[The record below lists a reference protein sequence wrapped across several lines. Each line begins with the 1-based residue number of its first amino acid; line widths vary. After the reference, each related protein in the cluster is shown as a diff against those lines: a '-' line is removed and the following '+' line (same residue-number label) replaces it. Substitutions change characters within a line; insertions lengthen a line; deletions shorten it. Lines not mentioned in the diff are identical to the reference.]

1 MISKGLL
8 KYVQSLQQKKFRQQY
23 GVFLVEGGKSV
34 LELLPADF
42 AIQHLWATPDFYA
55 QHHKALDMAPT
66 PPTLVT
72 AHDLQ
77 RAGTFRQNDTA
88 LAVAALRAPQPL
100 APSPNAYALMLDDVR
115 DPGNLGTIVRVAD
128 WYGIRQ
134 LICSPTTVDIYN
146 PKAIAASMGSFTRV
160 HWYYTDLPTYVRSHP
175 AIPIYGTFMDG
186 QSVYETSFAP
196 GGILL
201 MGNEANGISPAL
213 APLVGHRIAIPPYAP
228 QGQGAESLNVA
239 LATAIVCDN
248 LRRGRPR
255 GRTHG

>member
-34 LELLPADF
+34 LELLQADF
-42 AIQHLWATPDFYA
+42 AIQHLWTTPDFYA
-55 QHHKALDMAPT
+55 QNRKALDIAAT
-66 PPTLVT
+66 APTLVR
-72 AHDLQ
+72 AEDLQ
-77 RAGTFRQNDTA
+77 RVGTFRQNDTA
-88 LAVAALRAPQPL
+88 LAVAAFRTPVPLVPAPD
-100 APSPNAYALMLDDVR
+100 AYALMLDDVR

-134 LICSPTTVDIYN
+134 LICSPTTVDFYN
-146 PKAIAASMGSFTRV
+146 PKVIAATMGSFTRV
-160 HWYYTDLPTYVRSHP
+160 HWHYTDLPTYVRNHSS
-175 AIPIYGTFMDG
+175 IPIYGTFMEG
-186 QSVYETSFAP
+186 KSVYETTFAP

-201 MGNEANGISPAL
+201 MGNEANGISSAL
-213 APLVGHRIAIPPYAP
+213 APLVGHRITIPPYAP

-248 LRRGRPR
+248 LRRVR
-255 GRTHG
+255 H